1 MRRLHSSLLLT
12 AAVITVLTLLPLH
25 CHAALY
31 SLNKVGDGTYAA
43 LAQPGSKAAS
53 NALIIIGR
61 YQVVIAGAH
70 FVAEGVSELTREIAK
85 LTPLPI
91 RTVILTHHHKGF
103 SFVDFDFPSTVEMV
117 MSWQTW
123 QAMKSE
129 RRDLRNNITFF
140 KTDLTLVRDNTNIVL
155 TNTESG
161 HTTGDV
167 ILLIPATGLLF
178 ASDLV
183 FNNVIGFMGD
193 SSMRDWVVNLE
204 VMEEL
209 GATTVIPGLGN
220 PGPSQII
227 ADFKEFF
234 RDFLTEV
241 IRLKTAKRTLTQAK
255 QEFNLPAKHK
265 KLPGYTS
272 LIMTNLERA
281 YSDQAIH

>member
-1 MRRLHSSLLLT
+1 MRCLHSSLLTT
-12 AAVITVLTLLPLH
+12 AAVLFLLTLLHLP

-53 NALIIIGR
+53 NALVIIGR

-70 FVAEGVSELTREIAK
+70 FVAEGVTELTREIAK

-129 RRDLRNNITFF
+129 RRDLKNNITFF

-161 HTTGDV
+161 HTSGDV

-183 FNNVIGFMGD
+183 FNDVIGFMGD
-193 SSMRDWVVNLE
+193 SNMRDWVVNLE
-204 VMEEL
+204 LMEEL

-220 PGPSQII
+220 PGSAQII
-227 ADFKEFF
+227 AEFKEFF

-255 QEFNLPAKHK
+255 KEFNLPAKYK
-265 KLPGYTS
+265 KLPGYSS
-272 LIMTNLERA
+272 LLMTNLERA

>member
-1 MRRLHSSLLLT
+1 MRRLYSRLLAT
-12 AAVITVLTLLPLH
+12 ASALFLLSFLPRP

-53 NALIIIGR
+53 NALVIIGK
-61 YQVVIAGAH
+61 YQVIIAGAH
-70 FVAEGVSELTREIAK
+70 FIAEGVTELTREIAK

-129 RRDLRNNITFF
+129 RRDLKNNITFF

-161 HTTGDV
+161 HTSGDV
-167 ILLIPATGLLF
+167 ILLIPSTGLLF

-183 FNNVIGFMGD
+183 FNDIIGFMGD

-209 GATTVIPGLGN
+209 GAITVIPGLGN
-220 PGPSQII
+220 PGSSQII
-227 ADFKEFF
+227 TEFKDFF

-241 IRLKTAKRTLTQAK
+241 IRLKTANRTLTQAK
-255 QEFNLPAKHK
+255 KEFNLPAKYK
-265 KLPGYTS
+265 KLPGYSTI
-272 LIMTNLERA
+272 IMTNLERA